1 MVGLFVA
8 GWYPSE
14 EKAVMIIPLFTMAAS
29 LLTMAFPV
37 LMLVSGKYTSFVPW
51 LILIS
56 NILLGIALLSTFSQR
71 RVLIL
76 YRGVHLSVILLL
88 ASILSVFSDQF
99 PHWVALVLCAGLFV
113 TTYGTASKTS
123 AGYGVQFRREW
134 DATSYLNINP
144 KRRHEWK
151 ILNAKPSNGIMALS
165 RTKHQLAVVYCQF
178 DDEGCWLHLDV
189 FSGQIFDLEQ
199 FLLEEE

>member
-1 MVGLFVA
+1 MVGLFVD

-29 LLTMAFPV
+29 LLSMAFPL
-37 LMLVSGKYTSFVPW
+37 LMLVSGKYTTFVPW
-51 LILIS
+51 LILVS
-56 NILLGIALLSTFSQR
+56 NIFLGVALLSTFSQR

-88 ASILSVFSDQF
+88 ASVLSVFSDQF
-99 PHWVALVLCAGLFV
+99 SQWLALVLCASLFV
-113 TTYGTASKTS
+113 TTYRTASKTS

-134 DATSYLNINP
+134 DATSYLHLNP
-144 KRRHEWK
+144 NRRHEWK
-151 ILNAKPSNGIMALS
+151 ILNTKPSNGIMALS

-178 DDEGCWLHLDV
+178 DEEGCWLHLDV
-189 FSGQIFDLEQ
+189 FSGQIFNLEQ

>member
-1 MVGLFVA
+1 MVSFRRKGGYDHTTFHDGSFAPDNGLSRPYAGLRKVHVVRSLAHFDFQYSPRDCLTVNVFTTKGSDFVQRC
-8 GWYPSE
+8 SLE
-14 EKAVMIIPLFTMAAS
+14 CRSSSCLDFT
-29 LLTMAFPV
+29 
-37 LMLVSGKYTSFVPW
+37 
-51 LILIS
+51 I
-56 NILLGIALLSTFSQR
+56 
-71 RVLIL
+71 
-76 YRGVHLSVILLL
+76 
-88 ASILSVFSDQF
+88 FSDQF
-99 PHWVALVLCAGLFV
+99 PQWVALILCAGLFV

-134 DATSYLNINP
+134 DATSYLNLNP